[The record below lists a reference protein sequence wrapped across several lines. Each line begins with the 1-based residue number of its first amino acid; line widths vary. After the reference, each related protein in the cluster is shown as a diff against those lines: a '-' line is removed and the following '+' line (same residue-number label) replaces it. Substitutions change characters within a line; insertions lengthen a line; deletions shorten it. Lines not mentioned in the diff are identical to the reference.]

1 MARVNE
7 RGMFEKPRWI
17 AVGIRFG
24 ESEGRRRDCKERQG
38 DEKGFTARNALSHRS
53 LLIPFPTAFCA
64 KAHVVVVDS
73 CPSNSERG
81 EAAWTKLS
89 RFG

>member
-1 MARVNE
+1 MLSRTARVNE

-38 DEKGFTARNALSHRS
+38 DEKGFTAERMCRRRDHLREPKQKERTFSS
-53 LLIPFPTAFCA
+53 LPP
-64 KAHVVVVDS
+64 DS
-73 CPSNSERG
+73 VSDGLLRKSARG
-81 EAAWTKLS
+81 G
-89 RFG
+89 RR